1 MNDDWLKHIHD
12 TMSDFETDEPENLW
26 EAIES
31 GLPTST
37 RARKSFFRPWM
48 RYAAAAV
55 LCALVA
61 LPVYLAINSGSD
73 YNATP
78 LRFARY
84 YPEKSA
90 LLAMPE
96 IKFIAKA
103 SDAPK
108 NTYTPTATEK
118 PTAYTET
125 QELRNDS
132 TPAVVNEKE
141 ETIEPEPS
149 VRQESRNRNI
159 DRSHPDNYNNFYKNT
174 AHRKRKST
182 QGRLSISLAASS
194 GAGTLFAQNSGSP
207 QQPLHSS
214 SNGIAWYDSPT
225 LGMLVSTKGG
235 KSETEYKHKQPVKT
249 GLSFMY
255 AINDRLSI
263 GSGLTYSYPA
273 SDIKV
278 TIGTSSLKGSQK
290 LHYIGVPVNV
300 RYRIASLSRFDFYA
314 TGGGAVEKCISA
326 RRETREFSDGTKN
339 NQNIEG
345 KLPRPYQFSV
355 TAAAGVQYNVS
366 SLFGIYAEPG
376 MSYYFDDGSK
386 LKTFYKDKPFNF
398 SFDFG
403 LRFTFE

>member
-235 KSETEYKHKQPVKT
+235 KSEHVPPHDARRASSPTARKT
-249 GLSFMY
+249 IRTLKG
-255 AINDRLSI
+255 NCPDH
-263 GSGLTYSYPA
+263 
-273 SDIKV
+273 
-278 TIGTSSLKGSQK
+278 TSS
-290 LHYIGVPVNV
+290 P
-300 RYRIASLSRFDFYA
+300 
-314 TGGGAVEKCISA
+314 
-326 RRETREFSDGTKN
+326 
-339 NQNIEG
+339 
-345 KLPRPYQFSV
+345 
-355 TAAAGVQYNVS
+355 
-366 SLFGIYAEPG
+366 
-376 MSYYFDDGSK
+376 
-386 LKTFYKDKPFNF
+386 
-398 SFDFG
+398 
-403 LRFTFE
+403 

>member
-255 AINDRLSI
+255 AINGRLC
-263 GSGLTYSYPA
+263 
-273 SDIKV
+273 
-278 TIGTSSLKGSQK
+278 
-290 LHYIGVPVNV
+290 
-300 RYRIASLSRFDFYA
+300 IASLSRFDFYA

>member
-61 LPVYLAINSGSD
+61 LPVYLAIHSGND

-159 DRSHPDNYNNFYKNT
+159 DRSHPDNYNDFYKNI
-174 AHRKRKST
+174 ASRRQKSS
-182 QGRLSISLAASS
+182 QGRLSVSLAASS
-194 GAGTLFAQNSGSP
+194 GTGSLFALNSGS
-207 QQPLHSS
+207 QQPSIYSS
-214 SNGIAWYDSPT
+214 PNGVAWYDSPT

-263 GSGLTYSYPA
+263 GSGLTYSYLA

-300 RYRIASLSRFDFYA
+300 RYRVASLSRFDFYA

>member
-214 SNGIAWYDSPT
+214 SNGIA
-225 LGMLVSTKGG
+225 G
-235 KSETEYKHKQPVKT
+235 
-249 GLSFMY
+249 
-255 AINDRLSI
+255 
-263 GSGLTYSYPA
+263 
-273 SDIKV
+273 
-278 TIGTSSLKGSQK
+278 
-290 LHYIGVPVNV
+290 
-300 RYRIASLSRFDFYA
+300 
-314 TGGGAVEKCISA
+314 
-326 RRETREFSDGTKN
+326 
-339 NQNIEG
+339 
-345 KLPRPYQFSV
+345 
-355 TAAAGVQYNVS
+355 
-366 SLFGIYAEPG
+366 
-376 MSYYFDDGSK
+376 
-386 LKTFYKDKPFNF
+386 
-398 SFDFG
+398 
-403 LRFTFE
+403 